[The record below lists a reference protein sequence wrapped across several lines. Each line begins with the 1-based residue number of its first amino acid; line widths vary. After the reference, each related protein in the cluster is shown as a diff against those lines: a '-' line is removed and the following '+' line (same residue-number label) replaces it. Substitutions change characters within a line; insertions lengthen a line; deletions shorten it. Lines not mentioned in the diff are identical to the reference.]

1 MATREHGQS
10 GAANAPATGKATIS
24 WISMAILIATAVA
37 SVRGLPAMAAY
48 EWASIFLYVLPAILF
63 MVPVALVAAELASG
77 WQGGVFVWVKEAY
90 GDQIGFFAIW
100 QQWMQNVAWYPA
112 QLAFFASALAYVF
125 EPSLANSGLFTGLV
139 ILVVYWFSTLIATR
153 GVDAFAKVGTWGFL
167 VGTIV
172 PAAALIVFAVIF
184 WADGGTSHLPAASDA
199 DWFPKFTGLASIV
212 LIVSNFLSYAGME
225 MNAVHVTQMRR
236 PSIEFPKAI
245 VLSVVLILFV
255 FILPTLAIS
264 VGVPGSSVNL
274 TQGVLQAFDVFFNH
288 LGMSWG
294 TTVMALLIVIG
305 ILASV
310 VCWIPGP
317 SRGLLLVGK
326 DGYLPPRLQAT
337 NSRGMQVPIMMV
349 QGVIV
354 TILAIMFAIL
364 PSVQSVFWILTA
376 MAVQLYLLMYMVMF
390 LAGMRLR
397 RTHPEVKRGFRTPAM
412 PVVGTVGFV
421 ASVAAF
427 LLGFVEPSGNQGS
440 TSQPVYI
447 LILVVGIVV
456 LGVWPFIIYRMRKP
470 EWRVEQSGSP
480 STHADTPAKE
490 A

>member
-1 MATREHGQS
+1 
-10 GAANAPATGKATIS
+10 
-24 WISMAILIATAVA
+24 MAILIATAVA

-48 EWASIFLYVLPAILF
+48 DWASIFLYVLPAILF

-77 WQGGVFVWVKEAY
+77 WKGGVFVWVKEAY

-125 EPSLANSGLFTGLV
+125 DPKLANSGLFTGLV
-139 ILVVYWFSTLIATR
+139 ILAIYWLSTLIASR
-153 GVDAFAKVGTWGFL
+153 GVDAFAKVGTWGF
-167 VGTIV
+167 VIGTLV
-172 PAAALIVFAVIF
+172 PAAALIIFAVIY
-184 WADGGTSHLPAASDA
+184 WQDGGTSHLPAVSDA
-199 DWFPKFTGLASIV
+199 EWFPKFTGLASIV

-225 MNAVHVTQMRR
+225 MNAVHVIDMKK

-264 VGVPGSSVNL
+264 IGVPGSSVNL
-274 TQGVLQAFDVFFNH
+274 TQGVLQAFDVFFIH
-288 LGMSWG
+288 LGISWG

-317 SRGLLLVGK
+317 SRGLLMVGK
-326 DGYLPPRLQAT
+326 EGYLPPKLQGT
-337 NSRGMQVPIMMV
+337 NSHGMQVPIMIV
-349 QGVIV
+349 QGLIV
-354 TILAIMFAIL
+354 TAMAILFAVL
-364 PSVQSVFWILTA
+364 PSVQAVFWILTA

-390 LAGMRLR
+390 LAAMRLR
-397 RTHPEVKRGFRTPAM
+397 RTHPDVKRGFRTPAM

-421 ASVAAF
+421 ASLAAF
-427 LLGFVEPSGNQGS
+427 LLGFVEPSGNAGS
-440 TSQPVYI
+440 TPQGVYI
-447 LILVVGIVV
+447 LILVVGIIV
-456 LGVWPFIIYRMRKP
+456 LGIWPFVLYRMRKP
-470 EWRVEQSGSP
+470 EWKIEESP
-480 STHADTPAKE
+480 NHTHSDAPVQE
-490 A
+490 G